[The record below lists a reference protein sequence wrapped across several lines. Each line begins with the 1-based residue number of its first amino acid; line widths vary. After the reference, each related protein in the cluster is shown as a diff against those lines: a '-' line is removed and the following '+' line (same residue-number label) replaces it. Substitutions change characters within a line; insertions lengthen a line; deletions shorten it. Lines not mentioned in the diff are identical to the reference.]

1 MSSVALGSNNKET
14 QPLAW
19 PRRTEHGSTAW
30 TVGRQMLQ
38 PQDGALPLRA
48 RVMDIALRRERLTQ
62 GAAGRVAAMEPEDAR
77 LTGGTRSL
85 MRRLLGLNIGQA
97 KPKER
102 QAAGSV
108 IAGRPQV
115 A

>member
-1 MSSVALGSNNKET
+1 MSSVALGPTNKET
-14 QPLAW
+14 LSVAW

-30 TVGRQMLQ
+30 TLGRQMLQ
-38 PQDGALPLRA
+38 PQDGAVSVRT
-48 RVMDIALRRERLTQ
+48 RVRDIGLERERLTQ
-62 GAAGRVAAMEPEDAR
+62 SAAGRVAAMEPEDAR

-97 KPKER
+97 KPKGR
-102 QAAGSV
+102 QPAGSV
-108 IAGRPQV
+108 VTVRPQV